1 MKINKTD
8 LIRTISENEGM
19 TLKETKIIVDALFT
33 LMSESLKNNIDIDI
47 YGFGSFEIKEKK
59 ERIGT
64 NPSTH
69 EKMLIE
75 KKKIIKFNPSKQ
87 NKML

>member
-8 LIRTISENEGM
+8 LIRTISENKGM

-69 EKMLIE
+69 EKILIE